1 VSRVIK
7 FRVWDKYRSRWYTSP
22 KELLWGQSGYR
33 ELYGDSNAYL
43 GSMYRIDQEIFSS
56 DNSTYDK
63 YDRDRFLLEQFIGLQ
78 DKNGKDIYEG
88 DIVRV
93 QGWAMPCVVTYH
105 FGGFVCSYSWIVKD
119 KDKEERVE
127 TANIS
132 MAYFAGA
139 YLGHIE
145 VVSNI
150 HENPEMIK

>member
-1 VSRVIK
+1 VEWAS
-7 FRVWDKYRSRWYTSP
+7 FTHHSC
-22 KELLWGQSGYR
+22 
-33 ELYGDSNAYL
+33 L
-43 GSMYRIDQEIFSS
+43 GIDEIFEQ
-56 DNSTYDK
+56 K
-63 YDRDRFLLEQFIGLQ
+63 GFIFEQFIGLQ

-105 FGGFVCSYSWIVKD
+105 FGGFVCSYSWTVKD

-139 YLGHIE
+139 YLDHLE
-145 VVSNI
+145 VVGNI
-150 HENPEMIK
+150 HENPEMMK